1 MTLTWRNLCSPG
13 NASYNSPMSVTSWR
27 LGRVGCIS
35 VDNGMESEVID
46 NSIKD

>member
-1 MTLTWRNLCSPG
+1 
-13 NASYNSPMSVTSWR
+13 MSVTNWR